1 MLQVII
7 TAALFIT
14 GLFATDEHTMQ
25 TSFSQ
30 TEICSHANW
39 KPQETCFQDKPAFL
53 LWDENT
59 NLKNENERETI

>member
-7 TAALFIT
+7 TAALYIT

-30 TEICSHANW
+30 TEICSQANW
-39 KPQETCFQDKPAFL
+39 KPQETCFQFNPAFL
-53 LWDENT
+53 LGHENT